1 MTRITFL
8 LFLCVLSFLGEAQE
22 KQFLTPWTRGMMDI
36 HFISNGVGNCAFYIL
51 PDGTTLLVDA
61 GEEDPT
67 SPRTNSPRN
76 TSRYPNYSKLG
87 HEWQAEYIGSELKKL
102 NQDYIDYA
110 LISHFHGDHFGSFYH
125 GMPKSK
131 NGNYFLSG
139 ITGVGD
145 KIQIRKLIDRGFSYP
160 IDMRKRA
167 MVDSVSFAP
176 MINYWN
182 FISSQE
188 SKVGLKHEDF
198 IVGSNNQFTLTKS
211 VSGIENFSIRN
222 INSNGRVWSGKE
234 DHSFLSKMPQV
245 SEVKDFSKLP
255 GENPLSCGI
264 KIQYGDFIFYTGGDI
279 AGKQPDF
286 MKSPEWI
293 DVESLVAPVIGE
305 VDVATCNHHAN
316 RDAMS
321 DFYLSVLKP
330 RVIIQEVWSS
340 DHPGH
345 ESLLR
350 MTSKNIWP
358 ENRDIFATN
367 MLLAN
372 KLVIGELIDNSYKS
386 MQGHIVIRVMPTGNK
401 YFIYILNNESTE
413 RNVTNVFGPYYSKKK
428 S

>member
-1 MTRITFL
+1 
-8 LFLCVLSFLGEAQE
+8 
-22 KQFLTPWTRGMMDI
+22 
-36 HFISNGVGNCAFYIL
+36 
-51 PDGTTLLVDA
+51 
-61 GEEDPT
+61 
-67 SPRTNSPRN
+67 
-76 TSRYPNYSKLG
+76 
-87 HEWQAEYIGSELKKL
+87 
-102 NQDYIDYA
+102 
-110 LISHFHGDHFGSFYH
+110 
-125 GMPKSK
+125 
-131 NGNYFLSG
+131 
-139 ITGVGD
+139 
-145 KIQIRKLIDRGFSYP
+145 
-160 IDMRKRA
+160 
-167 MVDSVSFAP
+167 
-176 MINYWN
+176 
-182 FISSQE
+182 
-188 SKVGLKHEDF
+188 
-198 IVGSNNQFTLTKS
+198 
-211 VSGIENFSIRN
+211 
-222 INSNGRVWSGKE
+222 
-234 DHSFLSKMPQV
+234 MPQV